1 MIAFGEG
8 RIIFLL
14 LVAGR
19 LIVIAPVNG
28 PTVTLARASLTEL
41 CWRKR
46 GKKKEEKYRKEKEEG

>member
-28 PTVTLARASLTEL
+28 PTVTLARASLTKL

-46 GKKKEEKYRKEKEEG
+46 GKKKGEK